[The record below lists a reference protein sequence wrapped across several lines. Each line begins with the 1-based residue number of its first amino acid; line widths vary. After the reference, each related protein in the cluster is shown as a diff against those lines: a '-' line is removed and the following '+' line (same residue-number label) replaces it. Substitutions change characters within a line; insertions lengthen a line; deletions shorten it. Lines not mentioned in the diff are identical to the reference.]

1 MARQILKRL
10 TLVMSMMGLALAS
23 AVVANG
29 QARANL
35 SAQVP
40 FDFIVAG
47 KDFRAGRYN
56 VRAINSAG
64 GAILISTPD
73 ARDRVVTLTNG
84 TGPNYGKDL
93 PARLVFHRY
102 GNTYFLSQI
111 WMAGEMTGH
120 ELQKSPRERAAEREL
135 KTVASNHNSRTAR
148 YEVVEVLAMVR

>member
-10 TLVMSMMGLALAS
+10 TLVMSMMGMALAS

-40 FDFIVAG
+40 FDFIVAS
-47 KDFRAGRYN
+47 KDFRAGEYN
-56 VRAINSAG
+56 VRAVTSAG
-64 GAILISTPD
+64 EAILISTTD
-73 ARDRVVTLTNG
+73 KKDRVVTLTNG
-84 TGPNYGKDL
+84 TGPNNGEDL
-93 PARLVFHRY
+93 PAKLVFHRY

-120 ELQKSPRERAAEREL
+120 QLPESRRERAAEREL
-135 KTVASNHNSRTAR
+135 KTLASNRDSRTAR